1 MDIKAEILEK
11 LRQNPDQDT
20 HILLFELRNAL
31 STVISGTTL
40 IHDLDCDEQSD
51 KAVSRDV
58 SQIVLEYAERMQ
70 YMLDALQEFH
80 DIQPDK
86 V

>member
-11 LRQNPDQDT
+11 LRQNPDEDT
-20 HILLFELRNAL
+20 QILLFELRNAL
-31 STVISGTTL
+31 STVISGATL

-51 KAVSRDV
+51 RTISAEV

-80 DIQPDK
+80 DIQPDQ